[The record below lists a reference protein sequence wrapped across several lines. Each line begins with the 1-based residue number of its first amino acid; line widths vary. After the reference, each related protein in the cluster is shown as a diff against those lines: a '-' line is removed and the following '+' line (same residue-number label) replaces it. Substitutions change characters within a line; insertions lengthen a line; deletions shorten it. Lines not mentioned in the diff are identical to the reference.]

1 MKCFASLLLALFPIF
16 VNALSLTDVVQETI
30 STHPQMKVK
39 EEILREKEQELVNV
53 KSGYLPTID
62 LSYSIGPEVTRTITN
77 NQNRASLTRKDA
89 TVTLKQN
96 LFSGFDTMNG
106 IKQKKELILSA
117 SENVNETANSLA
129 IESINAYLSVLKYS
143 ALYKTAQENVA
154 LHTKYLD
161 QIKKTVE
168 GGIGINSNY
177 TQTLSR
183 FENVTSEEYLAKL
196 EYLNIVSSYQR
207 VLPGKVF
214 VEELEEPVLGQL
226 KYNNLELL
234 IKDCI
239 ENNPIIK
246 GLKSEINASKALV
259 ARNKSKYY
267 PTVDLVAQSYWNKN
281 LNGIS
286 TNNETPLSSSNY
298 DSESGYNAL
307 VVFKY
312 NIFNGFADKSNIEMS
327 KHKLLQNHNSLSDNE
342 RILKLNIEIAWNT
355 YHITEKSL
363 EHIKKDILATSET
376 VAYYQKEYELGRRSL
391 IDLLNVSIEYNNA
404 KKRKINAEF
413 EQLLAY
419 YKIMSYSNK
428 LLSEMHVS
436 IGN

>member
-1 MKCFASLLLALFPIF
+1 MKYFISLVLALFPIF
-16 VNALSLTDVVQETI
+16 VNALTLTDVVQETI

-106 IKQKKELILSA
+106 VKQKKELILSA

-214 VEELEEPVLGQL
+214 VEELEEPTLGQL
-226 KYNNLELL
+226 KYKNLDLL

-286 TNNETPLSSSNY
+286 TNNEAPLSSSNY

>member
-1 MKCFASLLLALFPIF
+1 MRYFAPLLLALFPIF
-16 VNALSLTDVVQETI
+16 INALSLTDVVQETI

-53 KSGYLPTID
+53 KSGYLPTLD

-106 IKQKKELILSA
+106 VKQKKELILSA

-214 VEELEEPVLGQL
+214 VEELEEPVVGQL

-286 TNNETPLSSSNY
+286 TNNEAPLSSSNY

>member
-1 MKCFASLLLALFPIF
+1 MKYFSSLILAFSPIL
-16 VNALSLTDVVQETI
+16 VYALTLTDVVQETI

-106 IKQKKELILSA
+106 VKQKKELILSA

-214 VEELEEPVLGQL
+214 VEELDEPVVGQL

-286 TNNETPLSSSNY
+286 TNNEAPLSSSNY

>member
-1 MKCFASLLLALFPIF
+1 MKYFIFLILFFSPIL
-16 VNALSLTDVVQETI
+16 VNALTLTDVVQETI

-77 NQNRASLTRKDA
+77 NQNRSSLTRKDA
-89 TVTLKQN
+89 TITLKQN

-106 IKQKKELILSA
+106 VKQKKELILSA

-196 EYLNIVSSYQR
+196 EYLNTISSYQR
-207 VLPGKVF
+207 ILPRKVF
-214 VEELEEPVLGQL
+214 VEELEEPVLGKL
-226 KYNNLELL
+226 KYNNLDLL

-246 GLKSEINASKALV
+246 GLKSEIQASKALV

-286 TNNETPLSSSNY
+286 TNNEAPLSSSNY

-312 NIFNGFADKSNIEMS
+312 NIFNGFADKSNIEIS
-327 KHKLLQNHNSLSDNE
+327 KHKVLQNHNSLSDNE

-363 EHIKKDILATSET
+363 EHIKNDIQATSET

>member
-1 MKCFASLLLALFPIF
+1 MKYFSSLILAFSPIL
-16 VNALSLTDVVQETI
+16 VHALTLTDVVQETI
-30 STHPQMKVK
+30 LTHPQMKVK

-106 IKQKKELILSA
+106 VKQKKELILSA

-154 LHTKYLD
+154 LHTKYLN

-214 VEELEEPVLGQL
+214 VEELEEPTLGQL
-226 KYNNLELL
+226 KYKNLDLL

-286 TNNETPLSSSNY
+286 TNNEAPLSSSNY

-312 NIFNGFADKSNIEMS
+312 NIFNGLVDKSNIEMS
-327 KHKLLQNHNSLSDNE
+327 KYKLLQNHNSLSDNE

-363 EHIKKDILATSET
+363 EHIKNDILATFET

-413 EQLLAY
+413 EHLLAY
-419 YKIMSYSNK
+419 YKILSYSNK